1 MENSKVKFTTNTAIA
16 LYAVLSVVFSSC
28 SNKSDGYFKH
38 DTVNTTYYVNDVSK
52 AKYSKVKGY
61 IIYKNIKVPIDNGN
75 KGYYYKDYSLN
86 VGDEIETTIDIYYYS
101 TSYGYELVFGDVDV
115 SSYVKNNR

>member
-1 MENSKVKFTTNTAIA
+1 MTKLNFTTKTAIA
-16 LYAVLSVVFSSC
+16 VYAMLAVVFSSC
-28 SNKSDGYFKH
+28 SNKNEGYFKH
-38 DTVNTTYYVNDVSK
+38 DTFNTTYYVTDVYK

-61 IIYKNIKVPIDNGN
+61 IIYNKVKVTIDNGG

-115 SSYVKNNR
+115 SRYVQNNR